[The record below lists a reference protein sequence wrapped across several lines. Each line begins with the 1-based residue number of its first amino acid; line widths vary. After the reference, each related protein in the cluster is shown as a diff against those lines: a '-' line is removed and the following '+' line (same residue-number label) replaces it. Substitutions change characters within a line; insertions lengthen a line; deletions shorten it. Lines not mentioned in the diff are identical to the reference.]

1 MTFSSFRKRLL
12 GHGVGVE
19 LLEAGQTKK
28 PRRNSPAHG
37 LRQPTQREQLKKLL
51 GKEDDLSKTKPQSN
65 HQTAKDHTVS
75 FCYAKMLCIFH
86 ILFSMY

>member
-1 MTFSSFRKRLL
+1 M

-28 PRRNSPAHG
+28 QRRTVSAHG
-37 LRQPTQREQLKKLL
+37 LRQPTQREQLEKLL
-51 GKEDDLSKTKPQSN
+51 GKEDDSLKTKPQSN

-75 FCYAKMLCIFH
+75 FSFARM
-86 ILFSMY
+86 